1 MKKVL
6 AATYEFFSRDP
17 RAYKIDV
24 ALSKQYDVTAF
35 VKEEDLSAFSATP
48 VKFVT
53 VKEDEQNNK
62 YIRLFRFWRKLIVE
76 AKIERPD
83 FLVAHNYYLVIPAYV
98 IKKVV
103 GCKVIYD
110 SYELY
115 VPSKRNKLPKRQLL
129 FYYLERLCIRSFD
142 LVIAANEERAR
153 MMKVKFRLPERPLS
167 VMNISSSLFEKID
180 YEKVI
185 EEKYPSLLSLT
196 NKIKLVYQ
204 GVLSGDRELDK
215 LVDIIALLKDEF
227 SLIYVG
233 DGPEKEMLQKKA
245 EVMSLSNRVL
255 FTGRVPMQDI
265 SPILSFCDYGIVS
278 YPFGDYNN
286 RYCAP
291 NKIFEYPGA
300 GLPMISSEQATI
312 VSLTNKYD
320 IVQYVN
326 YSKTEETARL
336 ISQFSERVNK
346 TNAKSR
352 IDNYLQNVSWEKEE
366 NKLLETIS
374 KLC

>member
-35 VKEEDLSAFSATP
+35 VKEENLSAFSAAS

-53 VKEDEQNNK
+53 VNEDEQKNK
-62 YIRLFRFWRKLIVE
+62 YIRLFHFWSKLILE
-76 AKIERPD
+76 AKKERPN
-83 FLVAHNYYLVIPAYV
+83 FFIAHNYYLVFPAYV

-115 VPSKRNKLPKRQLL
+115 VPSKRNKLPNRQLL
-129 FYYLERLCIRSFD
+129 FYYLEKICIRSFD

-153 MMKVKFRLPERPLS
+153 MMRVKFRLHERPLS
-167 VMNISSSLFEKID
+167 VMNISSALFDKVD
-180 YEKVI
+180 YKNVI
-185 EEKYPSLLSLT
+185 KAKYPALLGLI
-196 NKIKLVYQ
+196 NKVKLVYQ
-204 GVLSGDRELDK
+204 GVLSGDRELDR
-215 LVDIIALLKDEF
+215 LVDIMALLKDDF

-233 DGPEKEMLQKKA
+233 DGPEKEMLQMKV
-245 EVMSLSNRVL
+245 EMMSLSNRVL

-300 GLPMISSEQATI
+300 GLPMISSKQATI

-320 IVQYVN
+320 IVQYVS
-326 YSKTEETARL
+326 YSNTEEAARL

-346 TNAKSR
+346 TNAKTR
-352 IDNYLQNVSWEKEE
+352 IDNYLEDVSWGKEE
-366 NKLLETIS
+366 TKLLEAVS